1 MDYWCNVVVTI
12 VVVKLKV
19 GAMIIIVV
27 TTKVVGRWSNDS
39 GSGNSGEGME

>member
-1 MDYWCNVVVTI
+1 VDCWCNAVVTI

-39 GSGNSGEGME
+39 GSGNSEERME